1 VNYNSSSVND
11 FDEFIGRLDLFS
23 LPQRVFLVACMA
35 YANSVISDMGI
46 PNMKAVQARKH
57 EREAFSSSPSH
68 RSNPDQPAKRISLA
82 GLPKTMNSRD
92 GRMLPHILAALNMLI

>member
-23 LPQRVFLVACMA
+23 LPQSVFPVACMA
-35 YANSVISDMGI
+35 YANSVISDMVV

-57 EREAFSSSPSH
+57 EREAFSSSPSLK
-68 RSNPDQPAKRISLA
+68 DIIGQAAKE
-82 GLPKTMNSRD
+82 
-92 GRMLPHILAALNMLI
+92 H